1 MSNTNQWCLL
11 INKIFIIFFVI
22 IINTLKDDKS
32 YKIQIYLIIINEF
45 VIKIYFIFYLQVT
58 LFD

>member
-1 MSNTNQWCLL
+1 MSNRNQWCLL

>member
-1 MSNTNQWCLL
+1 MSNTSQWCLL

-45 VIKIYFIFYLQVT
+45 VIKIYFTFYLQVT

>member
-45 VIKIYFIFYLQVT
+45 VIKIYFTFYLQVT